1 MCNWSNWN
9 GKFNKGD
16 RGLGRK
22 GYIKQYPLIFGYEK
36 VAVQKANKSV
46 CKIVD
51 IPISSKEDAK
61 DIMDKYLSEVNQKE
75 NIEFSY
81 EFNKSKGYVRIIMV
95 E

>member
-1 MCNWSNWN
+1 M
-9 GKFNKGD
+9 
-16 RGLGRK
+16 
-22 GYIKQYPLIFGYEK
+22 
-36 VAVQKANKSV
+36 

-61 DIMDKYLSEVNQKE
+61 DIMDKYLSEINQKE